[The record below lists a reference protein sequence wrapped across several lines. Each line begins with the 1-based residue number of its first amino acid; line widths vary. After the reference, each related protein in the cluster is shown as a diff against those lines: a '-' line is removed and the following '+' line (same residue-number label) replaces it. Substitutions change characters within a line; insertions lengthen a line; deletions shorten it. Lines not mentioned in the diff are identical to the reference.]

1 MELTKASEKFKDHLN
16 QKASSKNTVI
26 AYSIDIDQLTGFL
39 STNGLLKLVE
49 VEIKHLE
56 DFIASLEK
64 GNYTIKTIS
73 RKINSIKTFFKFLN
87 DKGHLAN
94 NPSSQLKHRK
104 FENKPPRILTKLE
117 YRSLRD
123 ASKEDTRTLSM
134 IELLLQTGIR
144 ISELSEIKTS
154 DLHLEEDRPYLF
166 VPEQNS
172 IPARKIPLNKPA
184 ILAINSYLAEKPSVE
199 TPFLFSTKSGNQILI
214 RNIRSSIDKYFK
226 IIGLDDAKV
235 NDLRHTFI
243 YFQLQNGMDLKYL
256 SEISGHK
263 RVSTTEKYLNYLK
276 DPKINT
282 KEEVFGL

>member
-1 MELTKASEKFKDHLN
+1 MELVKATEKFKEHLS

-26 AYSIDIDQLTGFL
+26 AYSIDIDQLTSFL
-39 STNGLLKLVE
+39 SSLGLLKLIE

-56 DFIASLEK
+56 DFISSLEK
-64 GNYTIKTIS
+64 GTYTIKTIS
-73 RKINSIKTFFKFLN
+73 RKINSIKTFFRFLN
-87 DKGHLAN
+87 DKGHISN

-144 ISELSEIKTS
+144 ISELSEIKSS
-154 DLHLEEDRPYLF
+154 DLHLDGPKPYLF

-184 ILAINSYLAEKPSVE
+184 ISAINSYLEEKPSKE

-243 YFQLQNGMDLKYL
+243 FYQLQNGMDLKYL
-256 SEISGHK
+256 SEIAGHK

-276 DPKINT
+276 EPKSSS
-282 KEEVFGL
+282 KEEVFQL